1 MKIESW
7 QGQITFQYDG
17 KTVMG
22 FFPASAEQYKAD
34 FIHDK
39 FAHFECDDERTLDY
53 IRIQWSCFHFDNW
66 DDMVS
71 HQWRPTDFGFWMKK
85 FLKEVLGAELI
96 SFRDCQF
103 KHERGAVY

>member
-1 MKIESW
+1 MKIERW
-7 QGQITFQYDG
+7 QGRITFQYDG

-39 FAHFECDDERTLDY
+39 FAHFECDDKRTLAY
-53 IRIQWSCFHFDNW
+53 IRTQWSCFHFDNW
-66 DDMVS
+66 DDMAS
-71 HQWRPTDFGFWMKK
+71 FQWRPTNFTSWMQK
-85 FLKEVLGAELI
+85 FVMEVLGANIMYLRE
-96 SFRDCQF
+96 CQF